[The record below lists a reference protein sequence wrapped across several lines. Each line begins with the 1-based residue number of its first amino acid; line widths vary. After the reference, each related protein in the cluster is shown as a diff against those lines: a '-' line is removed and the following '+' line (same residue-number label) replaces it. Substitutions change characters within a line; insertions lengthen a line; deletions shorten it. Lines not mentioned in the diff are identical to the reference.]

1 MATALTVTAW
11 RERDDR
17 AIAAVA
23 GLTLGTVTCPDHP
36 VAAARLLVDGGAR
49 RVRLAEP
56 VDARLRTAV
65 PALMLVRELTRF
77 GVAVDWDLTVDPVAH
92 DWRELSN
99 LYPPGSLRGNPDGA
113 AGLARWRDAFYPG
126 RFIVRKGPGF
136 LQVRDW
142 RWSTVRLA
150 TLRDPGQ
157 VDLMLALLAG
167 PLDAAG
173 PLVAEP
179 AAAAADDL
187 EQMRLLQR
195 IDGLL
200 WTPAYRIWRWP
211 MPAEYA

>member
-1 MATALTVTAW
+1 VDTVATVLTVTAW

-23 GLTLGTVTCPDHP
+23 GLALGTVTCPDHP
-36 VAAARLLVDGGAR
+36 VAAARLLLDGGAR

-56 VDARLRTAV
+56 VDARAQTAV
-65 PALMLVRELTRF
+65 PALLLVRELTRF
-77 GVAVDWDLTVDPVAH
+77 GVAVDWDLTLDPAAH

-99 LYPPGSLRGNPDGA
+99 LYPPGRLHGNPDGA
-113 AGLARWRDAFYPG
+113 TGLARWRDTFYPG

-150 TLRDPGQ
+150 TIHVPVQ
-157 VDLMLALLAG
+157 VDLLLALLAG
-167 PLDAAG
+167 PVDAAD
-173 PLVAEP
+173 PVAAP
-179 AAAAADDL
+179 ADDL

-195 IDGLL
+195 TDGLL